1 MTSNLPEIPQLAPTS
16 DNDAA
21 TIANQV
27 VAAVNAYNRNLNHD
41 QEVGLMLTSFGQT
54 MTVNITGIG
63 YIGTRLIIFKGFL
76 TNNNAPVELLQHVSQ
91 LNFLLVSLKR
101 ENPLEEKKHIGFL
114 GE

>member
-1 MTSNLPEIPQLAPTS
+1 MIDNSPEIPQLAHTS

-27 VAAVNAYNRNLNHD
+27 VAVVNEYNRNLNHD

-54 MTVNITGIG
+54 VTVNITGIG
-63 YIGTRLIIFKGFL
+63 FIGTRLIMFKGFL

-101 ENPLEEKKHIGFL
+101 EHPQEERKHIGFV
-114 GE
+114 G